1 MTRRKKLFLKSI
13 QGDERGKKN
22 QPGIG
27 FLTGIVKHGKI
38 QFLYKVR
45 PTTKGQHRGSF
56 GVSLIVRIVKQH
68 DAFVITQNYTPRR
81 VNLTLYKLNKIFK
94 NPN

>member
-1 MTRRKKLFLKSI
+1 MT
-13 QGDERGKKN
+13 RGKKN
-22 QPGIG
+22 QPSIR
-27 FLTGIVKHGKI
+27 FLTGSIKHRKI

-45 PTTKGQHRGSF
+45 PTTKGKHRESL

-68 DAFVITQNYTPRR
+68 YAFVIIQNYTPRR